1 MGARA
6 EFFEHASARLY
17 AVIHPAETSR
27 GVGAVIVHPFMEER
41 QDSHPVLRSLAERLA
56 REGYPS
62 MRFDLTGCGDS
73 WGDWSDGTV
82 ARWLDDIEGACARL
96 REATG
101 VTEVALVGL
110 RFGATLAALAA
121 PRLGA
126 AALAMVQPVVKGAQY
141 AMDLLRANL
150 AAEMVLN
157 KKANITREVLIERL
171 GRGESVNIFGY
182 DFTPAQWEGLQP
194 IDLAADLARYA
205 GPMMLL
211 DVVRTPT
218 AGGSN
223 ELRRLA
229 ATLGER
235 ASLRRAVEAQ
245 PLYTEGKV
253 RLARSVS
260 VEDEIVRWLADALR
274 ERSTPRG

>member
-6 EFFEHASARLY
+6 EFFEHEGARLY
-17 AVIHPAETSR
+17 GVLHPAETSR

-62 MRFDLTGCGDS
+62 LRFDLTGCGDS
-73 WGDWSDGTV
+73 SGDWSDGTV
-82 ARWLDDIEGACARL
+82 ARWLDDVAGACERL
-96 REATG
+96 RAAAG
-101 VTEVALVGL
+101 VRDVALVGL
-110 RFGATLAALAA
+110 RFGATLAALSAA
-121 PRLGA
+121 RVGA
-126 AALAMVQPVVKGAQY
+126 RALAMVQPVVKGAQY

-157 KKANITREVLIERL
+157 KKANITRELLIERL

-182 DFTPAQWEGLQP
+182 DFTPTQWEGLQP
-194 IDLAADLARYA
+194 IDLASDLAGYE
-205 GPMMLL
+205 GPSLVL

-223 ELRRLA
+223 ELKRLA
-229 ATLGER
+229 AALGER

-245 PLYTEGKV
+245 PLYAEGKV
-253 RLARSVS
+253 RLARSVP
-260 VEDEIVRWLADALR
+260 VEDEILRWLDAALR
-274 ERSTPRG
+274 ELSTRAP